1 MIAKNVSSGVFVL
14 CLMTSVLSC
23 KKDSTNPIV
32 PGGGG
37 AGGATVSDTL
47 KNAILDSVLAFAST
61 LPHIDPEA
69 DNQSVL
75 QFLHSRHE
83 IQNAGIVQPGSVWG
97 QFSDGKVFI
106 YINNLFPGNSAA
118 PYMFPLARG
127 SPGRGIN
134 NLPSNTRVRLLNAL
148 GSPFEPA
155 ASNTIQSLRSWF
167 NSIGYTEP
175 LGAPDASVDAL
186 KQVQGDGVFYMSSHG
201 GFAGATDVE
210 YAVWTTDEVNLSND
224 TRFKLDLDSGYVIK
238 LCCDIEH
245 SAHYGIT
252 SKFVQRYMGFAPTS
266 LVLFNA
272 CNSDEAGFKAACQAK
287 NATVYAGWDKPI
299 NEFYMFDVVQYFF
312 DRLLGVNQYQPEDP
326 PQRPFYYSLVTE
338 DMHLQNRDISNSPH
352 YGTSH
357 FLCTPAFMVNSGTSL
372 KLAPSILQV
381 TPIASPGTTMDI
393 DGLFGSDQGTVVLG
407 STSLG
412 IISWAPTKIR
422 CTAPENGGNLTVKV
436 RGIKSNTTQLTQW
449 HGQFDYTFTSRG
461 SLQHHAVFDL
471 TFWADVH
478 SWRLLPHHQT
488 YFFDPRLAH
497 LCTSSTC
504 AFESSG
510 EYRDQNGNLVESWAG
525 NGFAPVLQTGNEPAY
540 YAFVGIID
548 SSGANSTIVLSF
560 RGTYTTNG
568 MQNSFTVQGNLGTLS
583 PRMNSSYVIPGN
595 TLSWSSGTDH
605 ATMMWSDLQPDY
617 PPNMNGP
624 R

>member
-1 MIAKNVSSGVFVL
+1 MIAKTVSRGVLVL
-14 CLMTSVLSC
+14 CLMASVPSC
-23 KKDSTNPIV
+23 KKDSANPV
-32 PGGGG
+32 GPGGGG
-37 AGGATVSDTL
+37 TGGATVPDTL

-61 LPHIDPEA
+61 LPHIDPET

-75 QFLHSRHE
+75 QYLHSRHD

-97 QFSDGKVFI
+97 EFSDGKVFI
-106 YINNLFPGNSAA
+106 YINNLLPGDSTA
-118 PYMFPLARG
+118 PHQSPLAKIIRG
-127 SPGRGIN
+127 KGTN

-155 ASNTIQSLRSWF
+155 ASNTVQSLRSWF
-167 NSIGYTEP
+167 NGIGYTEP
-175 LGAPDASVDAL
+175 LGTPDASVDGL

-201 GFAGATDVE
+201 GFAGANGTV
-210 YAVWTTDEVNLSND
+210 YGIWTTDEVTSEND
-224 TRFKLDLDSGYVIK
+224 TRYKLDLDSGYVIK
-238 LCCDIEH
+238 MCCDVEH
-245 SAHYGIT
+245 SRHYGIT
-252 SKFVQRYMGFAPTS
+252 SKFVQRYMSFAPTS

-272 CNSDEAGFKAACQAK
+272 CNSDEAGFKGACQAK
-287 NATVYAGWDKPI
+287 KATVYGGWDKPI
-299 NEFYMFDVVQYFF
+299 NEFYMFDVAQYFF
-312 DRLLGVNQYQPEDP
+312 DRLLGTNQFEPEDP
-326 PQRPFYYSLVTE
+326 AQRPFYYSLVTE

-352 YGTSH
+352 YGISH
-357 FLCTPAFMVNSGTSL
+357 FQCTPAFMANSGTSL

-393 DGLFGSDQGTVVLG
+393 DGLFGSDQGTVTVG

-412 IISWAPTKIR
+412 IINWAATKIR

-436 RGIKSNTTQLTQW
+436 RGIKSNVTQLTQW

-461 SLQHHAVFDL
+461 SLQHHVLFDL

-478 SWRLLPHHQT
+478 TWRLLPHHQT
-488 YFFDPRLAH
+488 YFFEPRLAH

-504 AFESSG
+504 TFESSG
-510 EYRDQNGNLVESWAG
+510 EYRDQNGNLVDSWSG

-540 YAFVGIID
+540 YVFVGVID

-560 RGTYTTNG
+560 RGTYTNNG
-568 MQNSFTVQGNLGTLS
+568 VQNTFAIQGNLGTLS

-595 TLSWSSGTDH
+595 TLPWSSGTDH
-605 ATMMWSDLQPDY
+605 ATMTWGDLQPTF
-617 PPNMNGP
+617 PPDPNGP